1 MEYNYEEL
9 ARFFQMFSDATRLK
23 IIALLFEEEANVT
36 MISQKTGISLS
47 NVSHQLK
54 DLKQQKIVKSRK
66 AGKYIF
72 YSLDDS
78 HVQKIFQ
85 YGLEHITE

>member
-36 MISQKTGISLS
+36 TIAQKSGISIS

-66 AGKYIF
+66 AGKYIY

-78 HVQKIFQ
+78 HVQRIFQ

>member
-1 MEYNYEEL
+1 MTENYEEL

-36 MISQKTGISLS
+36 TIAQKTNLSIS

-54 DLKQQKIVKSRK
+54 DLKQQKLVKSRK
-66 AGKYIF
+66 DGKYIY

-78 HVQKIFQ
+78 HVQKIFK
-85 YGLEHITE
+85 YGLEHIKE